1 MHKTMKFITLFVSIT
16 LLLFSLS
23 CNNSSEEELEKT
35 HLYIATGGNNSIYY
49 TLGQEVTQLI
59 NNSSEK
65 LKVIPEITA
74 GPEAN
79 LRILS
84 SQSFQLALT
93 TSEQTYFATK
103 GLEKVENVENF
114 LVLGTLK
121 RQPILIVSNN
131 NTIKKI
137 NDIKNISLGRGNSRT
152 HVLAQLIFAEL
163 GLDLEKLT
171 TRYLSEQEA
180 LDVLRE
186 EKIESAFILDPFL
199 ENKLDIK
206 DLYLIPFSLEEQEQI
221 RNTYSFFSNQTIP
234 AKTFNNQE
242 DEITVLAVDIDLVVS
257 SKLEKDILNELKRI
271 MQKINIK

>member
-1 MHKTMKFITLFVSIT
+1 MKFITLFVSIT

-23 CNNSSEEELEKT
+23 CNNSPEEELEKT

-234 AKTFNNQE
+234 AQTFNNQE